1 MRKVRELTPEE
12 QAALKA
18 VDRLPDDRINL
29 EDVPEVRDWSRAER
43 GRLYRPVKQH
53 LSMRLDADVVEW
65 FKAHSGGEGY
75 QTRINRVLREYVM
88 IQLKHEREPKP
99 R

>member
-1 MRKVRELTPEE
+1 MRKISELTPEE

-18 VDRLPDDRINL
+18 VADLPDDRINL
-29 EDVPEVRDWSRAER
+29 EDVPEVQDWSRAER

-53 LSMRLDADVVEW
+53 LSMRLDADMIEW
-65 FKAHSGGEGY
+65 FKAHSEGEGY
-75 QTRINRVLREYVM
+75 QTRINRVLREYVR
-88 IQLKHEREPKP
+88 IQLQRRNTEP